1 MNPTVD
7 QVESMA
13 HGLPQNGYRELLRRL
28 IRRRAEPW
36 RNLADELGMSNGNGH
51 RFDINLAGSAV
62 RDDRIKA
69 ILGGARLEVKGQP
82 KASSTRN
89 VFIEYACRN
98 KPSGIMVTEAEWF
111 ALPLGGDDF
120 RDEVII
126 FITTERLLALA
137 KRYGYPTKGGDDNAA
152 EGWLLKVR
160 ELTFAVKR
168 EPSGVFSVQAAFV

>member
-7 QVESMA
+7 QAEALA
-13 HGLPQNGYRELLRRL
+13 HKLSLEGYRELLRRL
-28 IRRRAEPW
+28 IRKRAEPW

-51 RFDINLAGSAV
+51 QFDINLAGSAV
-62 RDDRIKA
+62 RDDRIKR
-69 ILGGARLEVKGQP
+69 ILGDTCLEVKGQP
-82 KASSTRN
+82 KASETRN

-126 FITTERLLALA
+126 FITTARLLALA
-137 KRYGYPTKGGDDNAA
+137 RKYGYPTRGGDAAAA

-168 EPSGVFSVQAAFV
+168 EPSGVFSVQTAFV